1 MRKGV
6 RGGWVMRT
14 EGNGLEGEW
23 VMWSGG
29 KGVKGEKD
37 YGGVGGWE
45 EKRIGREKVMRRWG
59 RG

>member
-1 MRKGV
+1 
-6 RGGWVMRT
+6 MRT

-37 YGGVGGWE
+37 YGGWGVGR
-45 EKRIGREKVMRRWG
+45 KREQGERKL
-59 RG
+59 